1 MKILTIDE
9 SLKKTNTRFFKDSL
23 KKEIVEDFKNK
34 LKIFDLNVNQALSN
48 NENEEYYKGIINN
61 FLRDNFYSDSKY
73 DINTKGNIDS
83 AIRENNNLICII
95 EAKTP
100 NNTGEM
106 IKQNNLNK
114 KAMHELVL
122 YYLEETRDCSGSK
135 IRIKQNAQIKNLV
148 ATNAFDWYIFSSKV
162 IEKFIDGEIE
172 NYFYQFKNGK
182 FVSNKNEIMYQKIEF
197 ELNNYN
203 LDNMEF
209 TYFNINN
216 YYKKSNRDIGYLYKI
231 FSRFYLLNDKYYS
244 SKNVHVLNN
253 RFYQELLYILGLTEY
268 KDNNKN
274 LIKLDDSIINS
285 IGYQTYRKYIDY
297 EDKTPKEAYELTLDS
312 IIIWMDRLLFIKLF
326 ESQLINFN
334 SNEKRYHI
342 LDNDKIKS
350 FDNLENLFF
359 SVLGKR
365 PEDRQNNDFF
375 NNFEDIPYLNS
386 ALFER
391 QDIER
396 DGIAIHELDNLTLKI
411 KGDSILK
418 SNQYDKLPL
427 LEYIINFLN
436 SYDFGLVSDEDDNTS
451 KGRDIIDAAVLGLI
465 FEKING
471 YKDGSIYTPSTITEF
486 IAKQAV
492 EYNILT
498 KLNKEHSWNC
508 KNFDELTFQIKS
520 NASIDLYKKINE
532 EINSI
537 TYCDPAVGSGHFL
550 VSVLNRI
557 IASKYEL
564 GVLLNHSTGYPITS
578 NTIYIEDDV
587 LIIQDA
593 QRNNFKYNKHDI
605 ISQQLQET
613 LFYEKKTII
622 EKCIFGVD
630 LNDKAVQICRL
641 RLWIEL
647 LKNAFYKDGIM
658 QTLPNI
664 DINIK
669 TGNSCISRL
678 PFDINSKDTLG
689 KKLNINGHTKIIADM
704 KKQYEMYV
712 STDDKALKKDIV
724 SKLNELDRLYIH
736 PVLQGSLD
744 EKENARN
751 EQINKL
757 YKGSLEWSIQF
768 SEILDNEGR
777 FLGFDCII
785 GNPPYIQLQ
794 SLHED
799 TKRYEQLGYDSY
811 DRNGDIYCL
820 FIELATKL
828 GKKNGYIS
836 YITSNKWLKAGYGS
850 KIRKYLLENVNPI
863 YLMDLGPNV
872 FQKQKVQIDT
882 CIISIINNKNYS
894 GTTALKDYS
903 YEEGKELSYDDAI
916 NNTFTKEDIWNIKDE
931 DVAKLLDKIRNKGT
945 ILDKWNVQINK
956 GIMSGYND
964 AYYIDT
970 DTYKKFINSS
980 PSLIDYIK
988 PLFRGRNIEKY
999 YTNQQYNT
1007 YMIVINSSFNLDAFP
1022 ILKEHLENHREN
1034 LEKRAQFKRGDHNWY
1049 AIDNCPSD
1057 DLIMKFNNK
1066 KIIYSNIAT
1075 IPSFSLDDSCSVSN
1089 DKTFIMT
1096 NDDARETIYLCGIL
1110 NSKLMSFQIK
1120 NICVNLG
1127 KKGYELRK
1135 IYMKLLSVP
1144 KPKNIDTNL
1153 LNEIIENTS
1162 IIIDSK
1168 KNNND
1173 QIADYVNRIDTAVY
1187 KIYNLSDEEIELIE
1201 KYDGEIEIQ

>member
-1 MKILTIDE
+1 MKAITIDE
-9 SLKKTNTRFFKDSL
+9 SLKKLNLKYYKDAL
-23 KKEIVEDFKNK
+23 KKETVEDFKNK
-34 LKIFDLNVNQALSN
+34 LKDYDMNVNQALLN
-48 NENEEYYKGIINN
+48 NENEEYYKSLINN
-61 FLRDNFYSDSKY
+61 FLRDNFYNNPKY
-73 DINTKGNIDS
+73 NINTKGNIDS

-100 NNTGEM
+100 NNTNEM
-106 IKQNNLNK
+106 INHNNINK
-114 KAMHELVL
+114 KAMWELIL
-122 YYLEETRDCSGSK
+122 YYLEETRDCNGLK
-135 IRIKQNAQIKNLV
+135 IKIKQNAQIKNLV
-148 ATNAFDWYIFSSKV
+148 ATNSIDWYIFSSRI
-162 IEKFIDGEIE
+162 IEKFINGEIE
-172 NYFYQFKNGK
+172 NYYFQFKNGK
-182 FVSNKNEIMYQKIEF
+182 FVSSKNEIMYQKIET

-203 LDNMEF
+203 LDNIEF
-209 TYFNINN
+209 TYFNTSN

-231 FSRFYLLNDKYYS
+231 FDRFYLLNDKYFTS
-244 SKNVHVLNN
+244 QNVHVLNN
-253 RFYQELLYILGLTEY
+253 KFYQELLYIFGLTEY
-268 KDNNKN
+268 KENNKN
-274 LIKLDDSIINS
+274 LIKLDESIINS
-285 IGYQTYRKYIDY
+285 IGYQTYRKYINY
-297 EDKTPKEAYELTLDS
+297 EDKTPKEAYELTFDS

-334 SNEKRYHI
+334 SNDKKYHI
-342 LDNDKIKS
+342 LDNEKIKS

-365 PEDRQNNDFF
+365 PEDRQNNEFF
-375 NNFEDIPYLNS
+375 NNFAYIPYLNS

-411 KGDSILK
+411 KSDSILK
-418 SNQYDKLPL
+418 NKQYDKLPL
-427 LEYIINFLN
+427 LEYIITFLN
-436 SYDFGLVSDEDDNTS
+436 SYDFGLISDENDNTS
-451 KGRDIIDAAVLGLI
+451 KGTDIIDAAVLGLI

-471 YKDGSIYTPSTITEF
+471 YKDGSVYTPSTITEF
-486 IAKQAV
+486 MAKQAV
-492 EYNILT
+492 EYNILN
-498 KLNKEHSWNC
+498 KLNIEHSWDC
-508 KNFDELTFQIKS
+508 KNFDELIFKIKT
-520 NASIDLYKKINE
+520 NASIDLYKKIND

-564 GVLLNHSTGYPITS
+564 GVLLNHTTGFPISS
-578 NTIYIEDDV
+578 NNIYIEDDV
-587 LIIQDA
+587 LIVQNA
-593 QRNNFKYNKHDI
+593 QGNNFKYNKNDI

-613 LFYEKKTII
+613 LFYEKKKII

-630 LNDKAVQICRL
+630 LNEKAVQICRL

-669 TGNSCISRL
+669 TGNSCISRI
-678 PFDINSKDTLG
+678 PFDVNSKDTLG

-704 KKQYEMYV
+704 KKQREMYV
-712 STDDKALKKDIV
+712 STDDKSLKREIV
-724 SKLNELDRLYIH
+724 NKLNELDRLYIH

-744 EKENARN
+744 EKENINN
-751 EQINKL
+751 ERINKL
-757 YKGSLEWSIQF
+757 YKGSLEWSLQF
-768 SEILDNEGR
+768 PEILDNEGR

-799 TKRYEQLGYDSY
+799 TKRYEKLGYDSY

-828 GKKNGYIS
+828 VKNNGYIS

-850 KIRKYLLENVNPI
+850 KIRKYLIENVNPI

-882 CIISIINNKNYS
+882 CIISIINNKKYN
-894 GTTALKDYS
+894 GTISLKDYS
-903 YEEGKELSYDDAI
+903 YEEGKILSYDNSV
-916 NNTFTKEDIWNIKDE
+916 NNIFTKEDIWNIKDE
-931 DVAKLLDKIRNKGT
+931 DVAKLLEKIKSKGNNLENWG
-945 ILDKWNVQINK
+945 IQINK
-956 GIMSGYND
+956 GIMSGMND
-964 AYYIDT
+964 AYYIDKDAYNRYIET
-970 DTYKKFINSS
+970 NSF
-980 PSLIDYIK
+980 LKDYIK

-1007 YMIVINSSFNLDAFP
+1007 YMIVINSNFNIDAFP
-1022 ILKEHLENHREN
+1022 ILKEHLESFRCGLEN
-1034 LEKRAQFKRGDHNWY
+1034 RAQFKRGDHTWY

-1057 DLIMKFNNK
+1057 ELLTKFNNK

-1075 IPSFSLDDSCSVSN
+1075 TPSFSLDDSGSVSN
-1089 DKTFIMT
+1089 DKTFILT
-1096 NDDARETIYLCGIL
+1096 NDDEKEITYLCGIL

-1144 KPKNIDTNL
+1144 RMENVSSELVDEIISNTNKIIDCKKNNDNQIENYINIIEKNVYNIYDLSEDEIN
-1153 LNEIIENTS
+1153 IIENY
-1162 IIIDSK
+1162 DS
-1168 KNNND
+1168 
-1173 QIADYVNRIDTAVY
+1173 T
-1187 KIYNLSDEEIELIE
+1187 IES
-1201 KYDGEIEIQ
+1201 

>member
-1 MKILTIDE
+1 MKAITIEE
-9 SLKKTNTRFFKDSL
+9 SLKRTNFRYFKDSL
-23 KKEIVEDFKNK
+23 KKDVVEHFKENI
-34 LKIFDLNVNQALSN
+34 KIFNMSINKALLNG
-48 NENEEYYKGIINN
+48 ENEEYYKGLISN
-61 FLRDNFYSDSKY
+61 FLKENFYNESKY
-73 DINTKGNIDS
+73 DINTKGNIDR
-83 AIRENNNLICII
+83 AIRENNNIICII
-95 EAKTP
+95 EAKDP
-100 NNTGEM
+100 NKTGEM
-106 IKQNNLNK
+106 VNQNNLNK
-114 KAMHELVL
+114 KALWELIL
-122 YYLEETRDCSGSK
+122 YYLDETRDCNGSK
-135 IRIKQNAQIKNLV
+135 IKIKQNAQIKNLI
-148 ATNAFDWYIFSSKV
+148 ATNAFDWFIFSSRV

-182 FVSNKNEIMYQKIEF
+182 FVSTKNEVMYQKIEL
-197 ELNNYN
+197 ELNNYD
-203 LDNMEF
+203 LDKLEY
-209 TYFNINN
+209 TYFNIDN

-253 RFYQELLYILGLTEY
+253 KFYQELLYILGLTEY
-268 KDNNKN
+268 KSNNKN
-274 LIKLDDSIINS
+274 LIKLDDSIVNS
-285 IGYQTYRKYIDY
+285 IGYQTYRRYIDY
-297 EDKTPKEAYELTLDS
+297 EDKTSKEAYEFTLDS

-326 ESQLINFN
+326 ESQLISFN
-334 SNEKRYHI
+334 SNEKRFHI

-375 NNFEDIPYLNS
+375 NSFEDIPYLNS

-396 DGIAIHELDNLTLKI
+396 DGIAIHELENLSLKI
-411 KGDSILK
+411 KSDSILK
-418 SNQYDKLPL
+418 NNQYDELPL

-436 SYDFGLVSDEDDNTS
+436 SYDFGLVSDENENTL

-471 YKDGSIYTPSTITEF
+471 YKDGSVYTPSTITEF

-492 EYNILT
+492 EYNILN
-498 KLNKEHSWNC
+498 KLNCKHSWKCNDF
-508 KNFDELTFQIKS
+508 NELIFQVKT
-520 NASIDLYKKINE
+520 NASLDLYRTIND

-564 GVLLNHSTGYPITS
+564 GVLLNHATGYPITS
-578 NTIYIEDDV
+578 NNIYIEDDV
-587 LIIQDA
+587 LIVQDA
-593 QRNNFKYNKHDI
+593 QGNGFKYNKNDV

-613 LFYEKKTII
+613 LFYEKKKII

-647 LKNAFYKDGIM
+647 LKNAFYKDGVM

-669 TGNSCISRL
+669 TGNSCISRI

-724 SKLNELDRLYIH
+724 NKLNQLDRIYIH
-736 PVLQGSLD
+736 PELQGSID
-744 EKENARN
+744 EIENSRN

-768 SEILDNEGR
+768 PEILDNDGR

-799 TKRYEQLGYDSY
+799 TKRYEKLGYDSY

-828 GKKNGYIS
+828 VKKNGYIS
-836 YITSNKWLKAGYGS
+836 FITSNKWLKAGYGA
-850 KIRKYLLENVNPI
+850 KLRKYLLEKVNPV

-882 CIISIINNKNYS
+882 CIISILNNKNYD
-894 GTTALKDYS
+894 GTTSLKDYS
-903 YEEGKELSYDDAI
+903 YEEGKDLNYDDSI
-916 NNTFTKEDIWNIKDE
+916 KNIFTKEEIWNIKDE
-931 DVAKLLDKIRNKGT
+931 NVAKLLSKIRKAGT

-956 GIMSGYND
+956 GIMSGFND

-970 DTYKKFINSS
+970 DTYQKFIKDSPLLSS
-980 PSLIDYIK
+980 YIK

-1007 YMIVINSSFNLDAFP
+1007 YMIVINSNFNIDAFP

-1034 LEKRAQFKRGDHNWY
+1034 LEKRAQFIRGDHNWY

-1057 DLIMKFNNK
+1057 DLLKKFDKK

-1075 IPSFSLDDSCSVSN
+1075 TPSFSLDDSGSVSN
-1089 DKTFIMT
+1089 DKTFILT
-1096 NDDARETIYLCGIL
+1096 NDDARETTYLCGIL

-1135 IYMKLLSVP
+1135 IYMKLLSIP
-1144 KPKNIDTNL
+1144 KSRNIDSDL
-1153 LNEIIENTS
+1153 LNEIIEYTN

-1168 KNNND
+1168 KNGNYQIND
-1173 QIADYVNRIDTAVY
+1173 YISKIDEAVY
-1187 KIYNLSDEEIELIE
+1187 KIYNLTEEEINLIE
-1201 KYDGEIEIQ
+1201 KYDNEEGNK